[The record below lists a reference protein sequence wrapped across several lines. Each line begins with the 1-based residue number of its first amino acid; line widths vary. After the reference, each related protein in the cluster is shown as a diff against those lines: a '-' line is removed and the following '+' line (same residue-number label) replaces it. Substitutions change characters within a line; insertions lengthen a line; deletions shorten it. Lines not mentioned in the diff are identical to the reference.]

1 MSLFVGG
8 IIVGVVL
15 GNFLEPMGFDRED
28 KE

>member
-8 IIVGVVL
+8 IIVGIII
-15 GNFLEPMGFDRED
+15 GNFLEPMGFNGKD